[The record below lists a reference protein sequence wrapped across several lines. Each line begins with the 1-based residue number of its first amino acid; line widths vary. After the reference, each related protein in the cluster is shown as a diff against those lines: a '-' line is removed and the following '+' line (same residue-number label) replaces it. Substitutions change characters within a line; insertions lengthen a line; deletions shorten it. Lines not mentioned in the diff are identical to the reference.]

1 MKTSTGDGASQGPR
15 QTRPPSGSPIINHH
29 SQDGITPTS
38 RIQASAKGTISIPSA
53 DNLTPPSDSSTDLS
67 PSSPNTQDDH
77 FFGSKEGADR
87 GAPLKLSRSGSA
99 SPFRL
104 SLPMITP
111 GQLAF
116 STLQFLPVPIL
127 VLDNLKTV
135 VMANSAM
142 GRLLGMLDDLSA
154 GLDDPSAV
162 VDRLRGQTLSQV
174 GVDLVDEGKPVWISW
189 DAFFDELTAEQE
201 VSQVE
206 AADSAATSVSES
218 TPTPS
223 EANAYFP
230 RSPTKE
236 TGAKSQSSAVDVVV
250 LSAGFNPTS
259 DARSKAAKHTSA
271 KMLIT
276 IWELEGHQTYYT
288 LTFTN
293 TDSPPPLSAG
303 PKISVARPSSLEAA
317 ERRSITSSNPPSTNS
332 SQSHGSNSTSFR
344 ISPSTVAV
352 SAAPFPPMG
361 PPPRLSHSSTP
372 SALLKLTVIKDA
384 LLDNTEMPIL
394 AMWKDGTAPV
404 LNRAAREL
412 IKDSRATA
420 STDGLDLLAH
430 WDVWTEDFSR
440 MLTADE
446 FPINVLLREQTPF
459 SGMRVGMINRRTDSK
474 IIYDMLGE
482 IITDDETGEVVAGV
496 VTCRD
501 VTPLTNE
508 ITQIKEA
515 DEERFQVICDSMP
528 QMIWTTTPDGMHDY
542 FNNRWYEYTGLTPDE
557 SLGLGWKNP
566 FHPDDM
572 AATAARWQ
580 HSLATGDPYVTEYR
594 CLSKDGEWRWML
606 GRALPLRNK
615 QTGEITKWFGT
626 CTDIHETLEA
636 QLVAEQTNSRLKT
649 VLSHAQTTIFT
660 VDRQSRL
667 TMLEGAM
674 VWNRQKGHA
683 SRFDSR
689 KCIGRKVDEVFVE
702 INPDTKEGEAKEFLS
717 GLHDILADR
726 QARDIVHEHGLG
738 NRFYRTRFLP
748 FQDHNPQSDEFSDS
762 STSKKFDGVIA
773 VITDVTELKTREHD
787 LKIQAREKRQL
798 LANEAAAKEASRL
811 KSQFLANMSHEIRT
825 PITGVIGMAELLLDL
840 PLGDEQKEYAMN
852 IGRSA
857 NALLT
862 VINDI
867 LDFSKVESGH
877 LDIEEVQFSLSVVVQ
892 DVSKM
897 LSFAAERKHL
907 DFRSDI
913 SQDIADGL
921 VVLGDPGRVRQIIT
935 NLLTNSIKFTNH
947 GHVSFSVLKEREYG
961 DTIEIK
967 FVVEDTGIGI
977 DDDVQKR
984 LFQPFSQGDPSTAR
998 KFGGTGL
1005 GLTISKNL
1013 LDLMRGRMQLQSSP
1027 GNGTTATFW
1036 IPFTKSTSPQ
1046 NASLVEI
1053 GPLPDRLH
1061 SEMSVS
1067 CNSSDHDHGG
1077 NPAVDG
1083 PYGNGA
1089 IARSYKG
1096 LMPVSPLGVRAED
1109 LPRSERA
1116 KIQVLVVEDNAI
1128 NQQIATKTIEKLGFK
1143 VSAAWNGKEAL
1154 EYLEACQQGT
1164 LVKPDIILMDVQMPV
1179 IDGYRC
1185 THILRHHLPYKAYAQ
1200 DVPIVAMTASAIQGD
1215 KEKCTKAGMDDY
1227 LAKPVK
1233 SQTLEQM
1240 LIRWSKTKRRA
1251 LPILSRSQSHSDCSE
1266 STDHCLSTDIPR
1278 TGFHSPAE
1286 THEDLHP
1293 LSGNTFHAEIDER
1306 QGLPTPKPFV
1316 PRPGTHEMTGFPFGL
1331 TQATRQL
1338 DPNELA
1344 MQLRDDKLLGAA
1356 SSGEMSTSA
1365 SPNVLPEGDSLTEAN
1380 IERLS
1385 TQEGT
1390 RPVYARTKTQ
1400 DWSTRRQS

>member
-1 MKTSTGDGASQGPR
+1 L
-15 QTRPPSGSPIINHH
+15 
-29 SQDGITPTS
+29 QDGS
-38 RIQASAKGTISIPSA
+38 
-53 DNLTPPSDSSTDLS
+53 
-67 PSSPNTQDDH
+67 
-77 FFGSKEGADR
+77 DR
-87 GAPLKLSRSGSA
+87 GAPLKPSRSGSA

-116 STLQFLPVPIL
+116 SAMQFLPVPVM

-142 GRLLGMLDDLSA
+142 GRLLGMIDDTPESP
-154 GLDDPSAV
+154 DDPSYV
-162 VDRLRGQTLSQV
+162 VDKLRGKTLSQV
-174 GVDLVDEGKPVWISW
+174 GVDLVNEGKPIWISW
-189 DAFFDELTAEQE
+189 DAFFDELAAEQE
-201 VSQVE
+201 VST
-206 AADSAATSVSES
+206 AINSTATSVGES
-218 TPTPS
+218 TPTTS
-223 EANAYFP
+223 EAGTYFP
-230 RSPTKE
+230 RPPAMESAP
-236 TGAKSQSSAVDVVV
+236 KSRSSAVDVVV

-259 DARSKAAKHTSA
+259 DTRSKAAKHMPA

-276 IWELEGHQTYYT
+276 IWELESHQTYYT

-293 TDSPPPLSAG
+293 TDSAPPHPLG
-303 PKISVARPSSLEAA
+303 PKISIARPGTLEAA
-317 ERRSITSSNPPSTNS
+317 ERRSITTSNPPSTAS

-344 ISPSTVAV
+344 ISPSTVTV

-361 PPPRLSHSSTP
+361 PPPRLSHTSTP
-372 SALLKLTVIKDA
+372 SALLKITVIKDA

-404 LNRAAREL
+404 LNRAARDM
-412 IKDSRATA
+412 IKDTRATA
-420 STDGLDLLAH
+420 TTDGLDLLAH
-430 WDVWTEDFSR
+430 WDIWTEDFSR
-440 MLTADE
+440 QLTE
-446 FPINVLLREQTPF
+446 EEYPINILLREQLPF
-459 SGMRVGMINRRTDSK
+459 SGMRIGMINRRTDSK
-474 IIYDMLGE
+474 ITYDVLGE
-482 IITDDETGEVVAGV
+482 VITDDETGEIVAGV

-501 VTPLTNE
+501 VTMLTNE

-515 DEERFQVICDSMP
+515 DEERFQIICDSLP
-528 QMIWTTTPDGMHDY
+528 QMIWTTTPDGSHDY
-542 FNNRWYEYTGLTPDE
+542 FNKRWYEYTGLSPDE

-572 AATAARWQ
+572 IMTAPRWQ
-580 HSLATGDPYVTEYR
+580 HCLATGDPYTTEYR
-594 CLSKDGEWRWML
+594 CLSRDGDWRWML

-626 CTDIHETLEA
+626 CTDVHETLEA
-636 QLVAEQTNSRLKT
+636 QIVAEQTNSRLKT

-660 VDRQSRL
+660 VDRKGRL

-674 VWNRQKGHA
+674 VWDLQKGQKA
-683 SRFDSR
+683 RFDSA
-689 KCIGRKVDEVFVE
+689 KCIGRQIEDVFAK
-702 INPDTKEGEAKEFLS
+702 INPETKDGETKAFLS
-717 GLHDILADR
+717 GLYDILSGR
-726 QARDIVHEHGLG
+726 QPQDTVHEHGLG
-738 NRFYRTRFLP
+738 GRYYRTRFLP
-748 FQDHNPQSDEFSDS
+748 FEDHSPQTDEFSDS
-762 STSKKFDGVIA
+762 SANKFDGVIA
-773 VITDVTELKTREHD
+773 VITDVTELKKREHD
-787 LKIQAREKRQL
+787 LKIQVKEKRQL
-798 LANEAAAKEASRL
+798 VANEAAAKEASRL

-913 SQDIADGL
+913 SHDIADGL

-947 GHVSFSVLKEREYG
+947 GHVSFSVLKEKEYG

-1013 LDLMRGRMQLQSSP
+1013 LELMRGRMQLQSSP

-1053 GPLPDRLH
+1053 GALPDRLQ

-1077 NPAVDG
+1077 NSSGEGVYGSIERAVS
-1083 PYGNGA
+1083 
-1089 IARSYKG
+1089 RSHKG
-1096 LMPVSPLGVRAED
+1096 RFPGSPLGNRPED

-1116 KIQVLVVEDNAI
+1116 KIHVLVVEDNAI
-1128 NQQIATKTIEKLGFK
+1128 NQQIATKTIQKLGFQ

-1154 EYLEACQQGT
+1154 EYLEASQQGS

-1185 THILRHHLPYKAYAQ
+1185 THILRHHLPYKAYVQ

-1240 LIRWSKTKRRA
+1240 LLRWSNKPRRA
-1251 LPILSRSQSHSDCSE
+1251 LPVLSRSQSHSDCSE
-1266 STDHCLSTDIPR
+1266 STDHCLSTDIPH
-1278 TGFHSPAE
+1278 TGFHSPTE
-1286 THEDLHP
+1286 THEHSRR
-1293 LSGNTFHAEIDER
+1293 LSGGTFSAETNEQ
-1306 QGLPTPKPFV
+1306 QGLPTPKPFT

-1338 DPNELA
+1338 DSNELA

-1356 SSGEMSTSA
+1356 SSGDMPSSA
-1365 SPNVLPEGDSLTEAN
+1365 SPGVLPEGDSLTEAN

-1385 TQEGT
+1385 TQEGS
-1390 RPVYARTKTQ
+1390 RPVHSKTKAQHWNT
-1400 DWSTRRQS
+1400 RQS